1 MPGAR
6 RSNLRKVL
14 AEAVRAERR
23 RQGLSQEA
31 LADRAELH
39 RTFVGFVERAE
50 TNISL
55 DNLEKIARGLGVAPW
70 VLLKE

>member
-1 MPGAR
+1 M
-6 RSNLRKVL
+6 RKVL
-14 AEAVRAERR
+14 AEAVRAERQ

-70 VLLKE
+70 LLLKE